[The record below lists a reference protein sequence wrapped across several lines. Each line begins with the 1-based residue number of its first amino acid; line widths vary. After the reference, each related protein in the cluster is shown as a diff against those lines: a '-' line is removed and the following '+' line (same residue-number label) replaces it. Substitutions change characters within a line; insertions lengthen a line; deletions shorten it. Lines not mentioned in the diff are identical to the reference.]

1 MVEHGDLLSELK
13 QVQEG
18 LLGGF
23 ERELITPN
31 TLLIT
36 GSGVR
41 VPHHPLTT
49 VSPRI
54 HTEILMKPSEI
65 QFAQNLQ
72 ALSVPQ
78 CRRIVEALIEDSQ
91 TLKELS
97 KLCKLSP
104 ASIDKHLE
112 ILIKAELVKVRTVGG
127 VKKSYLQISKLKP
140 TLAWFSHLNN

>member
-1 MVEHGDLLSELK
+1 
-13 QVQEG
+13 
-18 LLGGF
+18 
-23 ERELITPN
+23 
-31 TLLIT
+31 
-36 GSGVR
+36 
-41 VPHHPLTT
+41 
-49 VSPRI
+49 
-54 HTEILMKPSEI
+54 MKPSEI

-140 TLAWFSHLNN
+140 TLAWFSDLNN